1 MASIVEEIIKKDTL
15 NFKDYPTRPIEEFDL
30 RFLRTWLGGSSSSD
44 KDDDGNATST
54 ATLTDHILRTHHAL
68 RAADDVHV
76 YSCMSSLSYLAPR
89 ARLHPV
95 YDAVVQAAVA
105 AGNTYQILDV
115 GSCMG
120 QETRALIVDGVHPA
134 SITTSDVHDAYWRAG
149 KTIFMDDGS
158 REHPP
163 FSLAGVKEVWGDWTT
178 PLTHKFVA
186 ELKGTFDAVLCKN
199 VHHALSQEQCTFFHA
214 RLYRVL
220 KSDGGILFGTAV
232 GRVTAR
238 LWARNP
244 ENTANRYLHSAE
256 SLAESLRQA
265 GFTDVT
271 VTASE
276 VKPDYPDAARDTNE
290 KHPGYVELMKDRR
303 YLSFVARKR
312 G

>member
-1 MASIVEEIIKKDTL
+1 MARVVEEIIKKDTL
-15 NFKDYPTRPIEEFDL
+15 NFKDYPTRQIEEFDL
-30 RFLRTWLGGSSSSD
+30 QFLRTWLGSGDALTSSSS
-44 KDDDGNATST
+44 S
-54 ATLTDHILRTHHAL
+54 LTDHILRTHHAL
-68 RAADDVHV
+68 RGETDVHV
-76 YSCMSSLSYLAPR
+76 YSCMSSLSYLCPR
-89 ARLHPV
+89 ARLHPQ
-95 YDAVVQAAVA
+95 YAAVVQAAVA
-105 AGNTYQILDV
+105 VGSAYQILDV

-149 KTIFMDDGS
+149 RTIFMDDGS
-158 REHPP
+158 RRDPLY
-163 FSLAGVKEVWGDWTT
+163 SIAGVKEVWGDWTT

-199 VHHALSQEQCTFFHA
+199 VHHALSEQQSEFFHA
-214 RLYRVL
+214 RLVRVL
-220 KSDGGILFGTAV
+220 KDGGGVLFGTAV

-256 SLAESLRQA
+256 SLAESLRRA

-276 VKPDYPDAARDTNE
+276 SKPEYPDAVPDTSQ
-290 KHPGYVELMKDRR
+290 KHASYVELMKDRR
-303 YLSFVARKR
+303 YLTFFARKA
-312 G
+312 